1 MQATGV
7 GNATIYN
14 VSTLLEILAKKNV
27 DRDIY
32 ELLEA
37 IVSTLLEILG
47 LMWLV
52 FVGF

>member
-14 VSTLLEILAKKNV
+14 VSTLLEILVCWAQKWST
-27 DRDIY
+27 RAG
-32 ELLEA
+32 ES
-37 IVSTLLEILG
+37 VSTLLEILG